1 MDWMKIGT
9 ALLLIAF
16 LVILAPTAMHML
28 KNSPKG
34 SNRDWMLALALLG
47 GVALFILIL
56 MKMV

>member
-1 MDWMKIGT
+1 MDWMKIGW

-16 LVILAPTAMHML
+16 LVVIAPRAMYML

-34 SNRDWMLALALLG
+34 SNKDWMLALVLLG
-47 GVALFILIL
+47 GVALFVLIL

>member
-1 MDWMKIGT
+1 MDWMKIGS

-16 LVILAPTAMHML
+16 LVIVAPRAMDAL

-34 SNRDWMLALALLG
+34 SSKDWLLTIVLLG
-47 GVALFILIL
+47 GVALFVLVL

>member
-1 MDWMKIGT
+1 MDWMKIGS

-16 LVILAPTAMHML
+16 LFVIAPRAMYML

-34 SNRDWMLALALLG
+34 SSNDWILAVILLG
-47 GVALFILIL
+47 GVALFVLAL

>member
-1 MDWMKIGT
+1 MDWMKIGS

-16 LVILAPTAMHML
+16 LVMLAPTAMHML

-34 SNRDWMLALALLG
+34 ANSDWMLALALLG
-47 GVALFILIL
+47 GVALFVLLL

>member
-1 MDWMKIGT
+1 MDWMKIGS

-16 LVILAPTAMHML
+16 LVMIAPRAMYML

-34 SNRDWMLALALLG
+34 SNSDWILAIVLLG
-47 GVALFILIL
+47 GVALFVLAL